1 MSIAESLLPEF
12 DHEMATTRKFLER
25 TPEANP
31 DWKPHDK
38 SMSLGTLAAHLAD
51 LPSWGVQLDVAELDI
66 APPGGPAYQSPP
78 FETTASALAQFDRNV
93 AAARA
98 KIAAM
103 SDAEFMKP
111 WSLLMGGQTLFTM
124 PRVAVART
132 WVLNHIIHHRAQYG
146 VYLRLNNIPIP
157 GSYGPSADD
166 PGM

>member
-12 DHEMATTRKFLER
+12 DHEMATTRKFLGR
-25 TPEANP
+25 TPETKL

-38 SMSLGTLAAHLAD
+38 SMSLGTLAAHLVD
-51 LPSWGVQLDVAELDI
+51 IPSWGVTLDVAELDI
-66 APPGGPAYQSPP
+66 KPKDGPAYTTPEFGS
-78 FETTASALAQFDRNV
+78 TASALARFDGNV

-98 KIAAM
+98 KIASM
-103 SDAEFMKP
+103 SDAEFVKP

-146 VYLRLNNIPIP
+146 VYLRLNNVPIP
-157 GSYGPSADD
+157 GSYGPSADET
-166 PGM
+166 GM

>member
-66 APPGGPAYQSPP
+66 APPGGPAYESPK
-78 FETTASALAQFDRNV
+78 FESTASTLAQFDRNV
-93 AAARA
+93 AAARVT
-98 KIAAM
+98 IAAM

-124 PRVAVART
+124 PRTAVART